1 MRSLAVKEPET
12 FIWDAAT
19 DTPLKPGQYDRLDPQ
34 DPLTYRSYAHF
45 PAPLPLDKL
54 IALNEVQSM
63 LSLGLESKEG
73 ALRTLGEEFPTEKLY
88 EIRQELLDDA
98 RADGALKLIQT
109 QIEQEIMQLTG
120 TAMPEGA
127 SGMMQ
132 GAGGGTDGQTPIGA
146 AMEKPLLDG
155 ADQVAQQGESALR
168 NALVTEAYGTKI
180 PQRRNVSKGY

>member
-1 MRSLAVKEPET
+1 
-12 FIWDAAT
+12 
-19 DTPLKPGQYDRLDPQ
+19 
-34 DPLTYRSYAHF
+34 
-45 PAPLPLDKL
+45 
-54 IALNEVQSM
+54 M

-132 GAGGGTDGQTPIGA
+132 GAGGGTDGQTPMGA

-155 ADQVAQQGESALR
+155 ADAVAQQGESALR

-180 PQRRNVSKGY
+180 PQRRNVSKDY